1 MTYKLLLRAQLN
13 VRKGTELI
21 KIIYHTDTAVIT
33 KVPQMTGARMKPFI
47 IAGIRVQ
54 LKVSPPNITETIS
67 AAKSNFDQPLCS
79 QISSLFPL
87 VCFSHNPVL
96 K

>member
-1 MTYKLLLRAQLN
+1 MRTQLN

-21 KIIYHTDTAVIT
+21 KIVYHTDTAVIT
-33 KVPQMTGARMKPFI
+33 KVPQMTGARMKLFI
-47 IAGIRVQ
+47 TAGVRVQ
-54 LKVSPPNITETIS
+54 LKVSPPTIRTETIS
-67 AAKSNFDQPLCS
+67 AAKSTFDQPISS

-87 VCFSHNPVL
+87 VCFPSNPVL